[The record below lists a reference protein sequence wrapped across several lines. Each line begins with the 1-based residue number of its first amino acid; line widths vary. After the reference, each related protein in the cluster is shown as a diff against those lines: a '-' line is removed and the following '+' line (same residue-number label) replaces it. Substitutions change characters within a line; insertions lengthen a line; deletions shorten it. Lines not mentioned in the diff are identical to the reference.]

1 MIGWSQESA
10 SELQDRPSGDRS
22 KLVWKEAH
30 DLGLFTLGDH
40 NQGLGRHEVLA
51 NPRTLPVFLWL
62 GPKWLSLARRGR
74 EEDYTQK
81 LRETLGCLSLR
92 SGWHLI
98 GTQTFSSFPPHLL
111 PTSTSWGLRPPRPS
125 SHRALVSDWLEQ
137 AESESC

>member
-10 SELQDRPSGDRS
+10 SELQDRPSGDGS

-40 NQGLGRHEVLA
+40 NQGLGHHEVLA
-51 NPRTLPVFLWL
+51 NPQTLPVFPWL

-74 EEDYTQK
+74 EEDSQK
-81 LRETLGCLSLR
+81 VRETLGCRSRR

-98 GTQTFSSFPPHLL
+98 
-111 PTSTSWGLRPPRPS
+111 
-125 SHRALVSDWLEQ
+125 
-137 AESESC
+137 